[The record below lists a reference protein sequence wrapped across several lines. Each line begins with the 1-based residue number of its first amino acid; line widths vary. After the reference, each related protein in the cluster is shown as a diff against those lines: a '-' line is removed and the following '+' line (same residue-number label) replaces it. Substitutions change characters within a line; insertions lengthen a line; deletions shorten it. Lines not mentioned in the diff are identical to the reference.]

1 MSTVPDIWST
11 VTGIASIASL
21 LLALGDR
28 FATWRRYLLPAT
40 AGLGGFALG
49 RVSWSVESGVG
60 QLGSGSNE
68 APVLLLLV
76 ATLLL
81 IGGIAA
87 ALLRKGETWYAY
99 ILVAF
104 ALANIPGQV
113 LSFYRERASADVTVE
128 DHLAVAEI
136 RAAAGDF
143 SGARRHLE
151 KAKAMAPS
159 KELGAAIDRQL
170 EVVARKQLERV
181 DQLAPANPSLQPP
194 GGPAAE
200 R

>member
-1 MSTVPDIWST
+1 
-11 VTGIASIASL
+11 
-21 LLALGDR
+21 
-28 FATWRRYLLPAT
+28 
-40 AGLGGFALG
+40 
-49 RVSWSVESGVG
+49 
-60 QLGSGSNE
+60 
-68 APVLLLLV
+68 LLLLV

-104 ALANIPGQV
+104 ALTSIPGQI
-113 LSFYRERASADVTVE
+113 LSFYRERASNDVTVE
-128 DHLAVAEI
+128 DHLAVAEV
-136 RAAAGDF
+136 RAAAGDL
-143 SGARRHLE
+143 SGAGRHLE

-159 KELGAAIDRQL
+159 KELGAAIDRQV
-170 EVVARKQLERV
+170 EVLARKQLERV
-181 DQLAPANPSLQPP
+181 DQLSPANPPLQPA